1 MSEDEMPAIHLS
13 SPLGSSLTFHK
24 ELFYCICYITLL
36 RWIGGWPQHY
46 SDVASSC
53 WSQLEALDSRVYQS
67 ELHIVEGRAIV
78 ELLENLRELA
88 QATAPFLCETQVGT
102 LRCHCWLTNMI
113 VGTQIAETADAK
125 LESNSVGSGVFSGD
139 MIIELVWMTARL
151 GYD

>member
-1 MSEDEMPAIHLS
+1 MVFHCELSDRSLMHYFNDGALSKKYSVKHLHS
-13 SPLGSSLTFHK
+13 AKFP
-24 ELFYCICYITLL
+24 L

-102 LRCHCWLTNMI
+102 LRCHC
-113 VGTQIAETADAK
+113 
-125 LESNSVGSGVFSGD
+125 
-139 MIIELVWMTARL
+139 
-151 GYD
+151 